1 MKLSRRDF
9 LKLSG
14 ATAGGLAVGAGLPAA
29 VLAQEGVRP
38 YVLHKKVGEVPT
50 ICTYCAV
57 GCGQIVA
64 VEGNRVTNIEGD
76 PDHPINQGSLCSKG
90 MAALQVVNNPRRL
103 TRVLYRAPNAEQWEE
118 KSWDWAIAQIARRI
132 KDTRDKHWTATT
144 ADGKVVN
151 RTEAI
156 AFLGGAQNTN
166 EECYLWVKAVRSLGI
181 VYLDHQARI

>member
-1 MKLSRRDF
+1 MELSRRDF
-9 LKLSG
+9 LKIS
-14 ATAGGLAVGAGLPAA
+14 ATASGGFLLPAGVA
-29 VLAQEGVRP
+29 AAGVRRFS
-38 YVLHKKVGEVPT
+38 LGKKIGEIPT

-64 VEGNRVTNIEGD
+64 VEDGRITNIEGD

-90 MAALQVVNNPRRL
+90 MASLQVVNNPRRL
-103 TRVLYRAPNAEQWEE
+103 TKVLYRAPNSDKWEE

-166 EECYLWVKAVRSLGI
+166 EECYLWCKAVRSLGI
-181 VYLDHQARI
+181 IYLDHQARI